1 MSIQGETVGTSRVLR
16 SARWMM
22 RLALPCALAGCCLF
36 FLAGCGADVGDVD
49 RATSAAVKGS
59 SVNTSE
65 QDSDSAADTIR
76 QAAVAQNTADIECAS
91 ASVRQA
97 IEQVTAPYG
106 QAVSVTYLP
115 VGTPAGIV
123 SVNGSTQHASASMI
137 KLVVLAT
144 LFDKVAAGEID
155 LAAQVEVKVSDIVSG
170 TGTVQDDGPG
180 TYELRELARRM
191 IADSDNTATNVIVD
205 LIGMDAVNEEAS
217 KLGLTGTAMARKM
230 MDVVAADQGMRNRM
244 TSDDAATVLNL
255 IATGKLVNEQ
265 MSELAMSF
273 LLQQTINAGIT
284 DAIPAGVQVA
294 HKTGELNQAEHDGGV
309 VLAAHPY
316 VLVVMT
322 EGIDNYLGVSV
333 IADVSRAVYV
343 ATEAREWSRPTPRHR
358 ASKMRLTQRVVPSTP
373 LTTTS
378 PACSLRPTT
387 AMTVALIT
395 AGRTKCL
402 VIRGIRAERQ
412 CPPNPR
418 NLALARKP
426 AARRAV
432 VRRAAPR
439 LSPAP
444 AALRVA
450 RVPVKLGARV
460 RAPVRKAWAAPGRP
474 AAPAGRAVPRL
485 RTLVRA
491 TLVRPAAAKAVPG
504 RPEGLPPTPPKA
516 SRFAEAADALWQTR
530 CVQVG
535 ALEALFCAL
544 PAGIGRLMR
553 YHTVLFRACV

>member
-1 MSIQGETVGTSRVLR
+1 MSIQGETVGTSGILR

-22 RLALPCALAGCCLF
+22 RLTLPCVLAGCCLF
-36 FLAGCGADVGDVD
+36 FLAGCGADAGDAD
-49 RATSAAVKGS
+49 RAMSAAVKGS

-65 QDSDSAADTIR
+65 QDSVSAADTIR
-76 QAAVAQNTADIECAS
+76 QAAVAQNTADIERAS
-91 ASVRQA
+91 VSVRQA

-123 SVNGSTQHASASMI
+123 SVNGATQHASASMI
-137 KLVVLAT
+137 KLVVLAA

-155 LAAQVEVKVSDIVSG
+155 LSAQVEVKASDIVSG

-217 KLGLTGTAMARKM
+217 KLGLTGTVMARKM

-265 MSELAMSF
+265 MSELAMNF
-273 LLQQTINAGIT
+273 LLQQTINAGLT

-343 ATEAREWSRPTPRHR
+343 ATNGSEGVEQANATAQGVQDAINAAGGAQYAFDYDEPGVFYTPDYSYDGGADYGWSDEVPGDSGDTGG
-358 ASKMRLTQRVVPSTP
+358 TTVPSE
-373 LTTTS
+373 
-378 PACSLRPTT
+378 PTQPGTGTETGGETGGGETGGT
-387 AMTVALIT
+387 APEPG
-395 AGRTKCL
+395 AG
-402 VIRGIRAERQ
+402 G
-412 CPPNPR
+412 
-418 NLALARKP
+418 
-426 AARRAV
+426 AAGGEG
-432 VRRAAPR
+432 
-439 LSPAP
+439 SGETG
-444 AALRVA
+444 
-450 RVPVKLGARV
+450 GA
-460 RAPVRKAWAAPGRP
+460 G
-474 AAPAGRAVPRL
+474 AGS
-485 RTLVRA
+485 
-491 TLVRPAAAKAVPG
+491 G
-504 RPEGLPPTPPKA
+504 SEGAGGSGETGGA
-516 SRFAEAADALWQTR
+516 GGSGGAEAPDP
-530 CVQVG
+530 G
-535 ALEALFCAL
+535 AGDSGSTGGSEGG
-544 PAGIGRLMR
+544 AGETGGSS
-553 YHTVLFRACV
+553 TDTAEGE

>member
-22 RLALPCALAGCCLF
+22 RLALPCALAGCCLL
-36 FLAGCGADVGDVD
+36 FLAGCGADAGDVD

-65 QDSDSAADTIR
+65 QDSVSAADTIR
-76 QAAVAQNTADIECAS
+76 QAAVAQNTADIERAS
-91 ASVRQA
+91 AGVRQA

-137 KLVVLAT
+137 KLVVLAA
-144 LFDKVAAGEID
+144 LLDKVAAGEID
-155 LAAQVEVKVSDIVSG
+155 LDAQVEVTSSDIVSG

-180 TYELRELARRM
+180 TYELQELARRM

-217 KLGLTGTAMARKM
+217 KLGLTGTVMARKM
-230 MDVVAADQGMRNRM
+230 MDMVAADQGMRNRM

-265 MSELAMSF
+265 MSELAMNF
-273 LLQQTINAGIT
+273 LLQQTINAGLT
-284 DAIPAGVQVA
+284 DAIPAGVQVV
-294 HKTGELNQAEHDGGV
+294 HKTGELIQAEHDGGI

-343 ATEAREWSRPTPRHR
+343 ATNGSEGVEQANVTAQGVQDAINAAGGAQYAFDYDEPGVFFTPDYSYDSGADYGWSDEVPGDSGDTGGTTMPSEPTQPGTGTETGGETGGGETGGTAPEPGTGGTTGGESSGETGGAGAGSGSEGAGGSGETGG
-358 ASKMRLTQRVVPSTP
+358 ASGSGGTQ
-373 LTTTS
+373 
-378 PACSLRPTT
+378 
-387 AMTVALIT
+387 
-395 AGRTKCL
+395 
-402 VIRGIRAERQ
+402 
-412 CPPNPR
+412 
-418 NLALARKP
+418 
-426 AARRAV
+426 
-432 VRRAAPR
+432 
-439 LSPAP
+439 
-444 AALRVA
+444 
-450 RVPVKLGARV
+450 
-460 RAPVRKAWAAPGRP
+460 APGP
-474 AAPAGRAVPRL
+474 GAGDSGS
-485 RTLVRA
+485 T
-491 TLVRPAAAKAVPG
+491 G
-504 RPEGLPPTPPKA
+504 GSEGGAGESGGSSTDT
-516 SRFAEAADALWQTR
+516 AE
-530 CVQVG
+530 G
-535 ALEALFCAL
+535 E
-544 PAGIGRLMR
+544 
-553 YHTVLFRACV
+553 

>member
-22 RLALPCALAGCCLF
+22 RLALACALAGCCLL
-36 FLAGCGADVGDVD
+36 FLAGCGAETSDAD
-49 RATSAAVKGS
+49 RAASAAVKGS

-65 QDSDSAADTIR
+65 QDSVSAADTIR
-76 QAAVAQNTADIECAS
+76 QAAVAQNTAEIERAS
-91 ASVRQA
+91 AAIRQA

-106 QAVSVTYLP
+106 ETVSVTYLP

-137 KLVVLAT
+137 KLVVLAA

-155 LAAQVEVKVSDIVSG
+155 LAAQVEVKASDIVSG

-180 TYELRELARRM
+180 TYELQELARRM

-217 KLGLTGTAMARKM
+217 KLGLTGTVMARKM
-230 MDVVAADQGMRNRM
+230 MDMVAADQGMRNRM

-265 MSELAMSF
+265 MSELAMNF
-273 LLQQTINAGIT
+273 LLQQTINAGLT

-343 ATEAREWSRPTPRHR
+343 ATNGSEGVEQANATAQGVQDAINAAGGAQYAFDYDEPGVFFTPDYSYDGGADYGWSDEVPGDSGDTGGT
-358 ASKMRLTQRVVPSTP
+358 MVPSE
-373 LTTTS
+373 
-378 PACSLRPTT
+378 PTQPGT
-387 AMTVALIT
+387 GTETGGETGGGETGGTVPEPG
-395 AGRTKCL
+395 AG
-402 VIRGIRAERQ
+402 
-412 CPPNPR
+412 
-418 NLALARKP
+418 
-426 AARRAV
+426 
-432 VRRAAPR
+432 
-439 LSPAP
+439 
-444 AALRVA
+444 
-450 RVPVKLGARV
+450 GAT
-460 RAPVRKAWAAPGRP
+460 GGEGSGETGG
-474 AAPAGRAVPRL
+474 AGA
-485 RTLVRA
+485 
-491 TLVRPAAAKAVPG
+491 G
-504 RPEGLPPTPPKA
+504 SGSEGAGGSGETGGA
-516 SRFAEAADALWQTR
+516 SGSGGAEAPDPGAGDSGSTGGSEGGAGETGGSSADTAE
-530 CVQVG
+530 G
-535 ALEALFCAL
+535 E
-544 PAGIGRLMR
+544 
-553 YHTVLFRACV
+553 

>member
-1 MSIQGETVGTSRVLR
+1 
-16 SARWMM
+16 MM
-22 RLALPCALAGCCLF
+22 RLALPCALASCCLL
-36 FLAGCGADVGDVD
+36 FLAGCGADAGDVD

-65 QDSDSAADTIR
+65 QDSVSAADTIR
-76 QAAVAQNTADIECAS
+76 QAAVAQNTADIERAS

-97 IEQVTAPYG
+97 IEQVMAPYG

-137 KLVVLAT
+137 KLVVLAA

-155 LAAQVEVKVSDIVSG
+155 LSAQVEIKASDIVSG

-217 KLGLTGTAMARKM
+217 KLGLTGTVMARKM
-230 MDVVAADQGMRNRM
+230 MDMVAADQGMRNRM
-244 TSDDAATVLNL
+244 TSDDAATILNL
-255 IATGKLVNEQ
+255 IASGKLVNEQ

-273 LLQQTINAGIT
+273 LLQQTINAGLT

-343 ATEAREWSRPTPRHR
+343 ATNGSEGVEQANATAQGVQDAINAAGGAQYAFDYDEPGVFFTPDYSYDGGTDYGWSD
-358 ASKMRLTQRVVPSTP
+358 
-373 LTTTS
+373 
-378 PACSLRPTT
+378 
-387 AMTVALIT
+387 
-395 AGRTKCL
+395 
-402 VIRGIRAERQ
+402 E
-412 CPPNPR
+412 
-418 NLALARKP
+418 
-426 AARRAV
+426 
-432 VRRAAPR
+432 
-439 LSPAP
+439 
-444 AALRVA
+444 
-450 RVPVKLGARV
+450 
-460 RAPVRKAWAAPGRP
+460 
-474 AAPAGRAVPRL
+474 
-485 RTLVRA
+485 
-491 TLVRPAAAKAVPG
+491 VPG
-504 RPEGLPPTPPKA
+504 GAGDTGGATAPSEPTQPGTGTETGGETGGGETGSTVPEPGAGGATGGEGSGETGGA
-516 SRFAEAADALWQTR
+516 GAGSGSEGAGGSGETGGANGSGGAEAPDP
-530 CVQVG
+530 G
-535 ALEALFCAL
+535 AGDSGSTGGSEGG
-544 PAGIGRLMR
+544 AGETGGSS
-553 YHTVLFRACV
+553 TDTAEGE

>member
-1 MSIQGETVGTSRVLR
+1 MSIQGETAGTSRVLR
-16 SARWMM
+16 SARRTM
-22 RLALPCALAGCCLF
+22 RLALPCALASCCLL
-36 FLAGCGADVGDVD
+36 FLAGCGADAGNVD

-65 QDSDSAADTIR
+65 QDSVSAADTIR
-76 QAAVAQNTADIECAS
+76 QAAVAQNTADIERAS
-91 ASVRQA
+91 VSVRQA

-137 KLVVLAT
+137 KLVVLAA
-144 LFDKVAAGEID
+144 LLDKVAAGEIN
-155 LAAQVEVKVSDIVSG
+155 LAAQVEVTSSDIVSG

-217 KLGLTGTAMARKM
+217 KFGLTGTVMARKM

-244 TSDDAATVLNL
+244 TSDDAATILNL
-255 IATGKLVNEQ
+255 IASGKLVNEQ

-273 LLQQTINAGIT
+273 LLQQTINAGLT

-343 ATEAREWSRPTPRHR
+343 ATNGSEGVEQANATAQGVQDAINAAGGAQYAFDYDEPGVFYTPDYSYDGGADYGWSDEVPGDSGDTGG
-358 ASKMRLTQRVVPSTP
+358 TTVPSE
-373 LTTTS
+373 
-378 PACSLRPTT
+378 PTQPGTGTETGGETGGGETGGT
-387 AMTVALIT
+387 APEPGTGGAAGGEGSGETGGAGAGSGSEGVGGSGETGGAGGSGEVEAPDPGAGDSGSTGGSEGGAGETGGSSTDT
-395 AGRTKCL
+395 A
-402 VIRGIRAERQ
+402 
-412 CPPNPR
+412 
-418 NLALARKP
+418 
-426 AARRAV
+426 
-432 VRRAAPR
+432 
-439 LSPAP
+439 
-444 AALRVA
+444 
-450 RVPVKLGARV
+450 
-460 RAPVRKAWAAPGRP
+460 
-474 AAPAGRAVPRL
+474 
-485 RTLVRA
+485 
-491 TLVRPAAAKAVPG
+491 
-504 RPEGLPPTPPKA
+504 EG
-516 SRFAEAADALWQTR
+516 E
-530 CVQVG
+530 
-535 ALEALFCAL
+535 
-544 PAGIGRLMR
+544 
-553 YHTVLFRACV
+553 

>member
-22 RLALPCALAGCCLF
+22 RLALPCALAGCCLL
-36 FLAGCGADVGDVD
+36 FLAGCGADAGDVD

-65 QDSDSAADTIR
+65 QDSVSAADTIR
-76 QAAVAQNTADIECAS
+76 QAAVAQNTADIERAS
-91 ASVRQA
+91 AGVRQA

-137 KLVVLAT
+137 KLVVLAA
-144 LFDKVAAGEID
+144 LLDKVAAGEID
-155 LAAQVEVKVSDIVSG
+155 LAAQVEVTSSDIVSG

-180 TYELRELARRM
+180 TYELQELARRM

-217 KLGLTGTAMARKM
+217 KLGLTGTVMARKM
-230 MDVVAADQGMRNRM
+230 MDMVAADQGMRNRM

-265 MSELAMSF
+265 MSELAMNF
-273 LLQQTINAGIT
+273 LLQQTINAGLT
-284 DAIPAGVQVA
+284 DAIPAGVQVV
-294 HKTGELNQAEHDGGV
+294 HKTGELIQAEHDGGI

-343 ATEAREWSRPTPRHR
+343 ATNGSEGVEQANVTAQGVQDAINAAGGAQYAFDYDEPVVFSTPDYSYDSGADYGWSDEVPGDSGDTGG
-358 ASKMRLTQRVVPSTP
+358 TTVPSEPTQP
-373 LTTTS
+373 GTGTETGGETGGGETGGTAPEPGTGGTTGSESSGETGG
-378 PACSLRPTT
+378 
-387 AMTVALIT
+387 
-395 AGRTKCL
+395 AGAGSGL
-402 VIRGIRAERQ
+402 E
-412 CPPNPR
+412 
-418 NLALARKP
+418 
-426 AARRAV
+426 
-432 VRRAAPR
+432 
-439 LSPAP
+439 
-444 AALRVA
+444 
-450 RVPVKLGARV
+450 GAGGSGETGG
-460 RAPVRKAWAAPGRP
+460 ASGSGGAQAPGP
-474 AAPAGRAVPRL
+474 GAGDSGS
-485 RTLVRA
+485 T
-491 TLVRPAAAKAVPG
+491 G
-504 RPEGLPPTPPKA
+504 GSEGGAGETGG
-516 SRFAEAADALWQTR
+516 SSTDTAE
-530 CVQVG
+530 G
-535 ALEALFCAL
+535 E
-544 PAGIGRLMR
+544 
-553 YHTVLFRACV
+553 

>member
-1 MSIQGETVGTSRVLR
+1 
-16 SARWMM
+16 MM
-22 RLALPCALAGCCLF
+22 RLALPCALASCCLL
-36 FLAGCGADVGDVD
+36 FLAGCGADAGDVD

-65 QDSDSAADTIR
+65 QDSVSAADTIR
-76 QAAVAQNTADIECAS
+76 QAAVAQNTADIERAS

-123 SVNGSTQHASASMI
+123 SVNGATQHASASMI
-137 KLVVLAT
+137 KLVVLAA
-144 LFDKVAAGEID
+144 LLDKVAAGEIN
-155 LAAQVEVKVSDIVSG
+155 LAAQVEVTSSDIVSG

-180 TYELRELARRM
+180 TYELQELARRM

-273 LLQQTINAGIT
+273 LLQQTINAGLT

-343 ATEAREWSRPTPRHR
+343 ATNGSEGVEQANATAQGVQDAINAAGGAQYAFDYDEPGVFYTPDYSYDGGADYGWSDEVPGDSGDTGG
-358 ASKMRLTQRVVPSTP
+358 TTVPSE
-373 LTTTS
+373 
-378 PACSLRPTT
+378 PTQPGTGTETGGETGGGETGGT
-387 AMTVALIT
+387 APEPGTGGA
-395 AGRTKCL
+395 AGGEGSGET
-402 VIRGIRAERQ
+402 G
-412 CPPNPR
+412 
-418 NLALARKP
+418 
-426 AARRAV
+426 
-432 VRRAAPR
+432 
-439 LSPAP
+439 
-444 AALRVA
+444 
-450 RVPVKLGARV
+450 GA
-460 RAPVRKAWAAPGRP
+460 G
-474 AAPAGRAVPRL
+474 AGS
-485 RTLVRA
+485 
-491 TLVRPAAAKAVPG
+491 G
-504 RPEGLPPTPPKA
+504 SEGAGGSGETGGA
-516 SRFAEAADALWQTR
+516 GGSSGAEAPDP
-530 CVQVG
+530 G
-535 ALEALFCAL
+535 AGDSGSTGGSEGG
-544 PAGIGRLMR
+544 AGETGGSSTDIAEGE
-553 YHTVLFRACV
+553 

>member
-22 RLALPCALAGCCLF
+22 RLALPCALAGCCLL
-36 FLAGCGADVGDVD
+36 FLAGCGADAGDVD

-65 QDSDSAADTIR
+65 QDSVSAADTIR
-76 QAAVAQNTADIECAS
+76 QAAVAQNTADIERAS
-91 ASVRQA
+91 AGVRQA

-137 KLVVLAT
+137 KLVVLAA
-144 LFDKVAAGEID
+144 LLDKVAAGEID
-155 LAAQVEVKVSDIVSG
+155 LAAQVEVTSSDIVSG

-180 TYELRELARRM
+180 TYELQELARRM

-217 KLGLTGTAMARKM
+217 KLGLTGTVMARKM
-230 MDVVAADQGMRNRM
+230 MDMVAADQGMRNRM

-265 MSELAMSF
+265 MSELAMNF
-273 LLQQTINAGIT
+273 LLQQTINAGLT
-284 DAIPAGVQVA
+284 DAIPAGVQVV
-294 HKTGELNQAEHDGGV
+294 HKTGELIQAEHDGGI

-343 ATEAREWSRPTPRHR
+343 ATNGSEGVEQANVTAQDVQDAINAAGGAQYAFDYDEPG
-358 ASKMRLTQRVVPSTP
+358 VFSTP
-373 LTTTS
+373 DYSYDSGADYGWSDEVPGDSGDTGGTTMPS
-378 PACSLRPTT
+378 EPTQPGTGTETGGETGGGETGGT
-387 AMTVALIT
+387 APEPGTGGT
-395 AGRTKCL
+395 TGSESSGETGGAGA
-402 VIRGIRAERQ
+402 GSGSE
-412 CPPNPR
+412 
-418 NLALARKP
+418 
-426 AARRAV
+426 
-432 VRRAAPR
+432 
-439 LSPAP
+439 
-444 AALRVA
+444 
-450 RVPVKLGARV
+450 GAGGFGETGG
-460 RAPVRKAWAAPGRP
+460 ASGSGGAQAPGP
-474 AAPAGRAVPRL
+474 GAGDSGS
-485 RTLVRA
+485 T
-491 TLVRPAAAKAVPG
+491 G
-504 RPEGLPPTPPKA
+504 GSEGGAGETGG
-516 SRFAEAADALWQTR
+516 SSTDTAE
-530 CVQVG
+530 G
-535 ALEALFCAL
+535 E
-544 PAGIGRLMR
+544 
-553 YHTVLFRACV
+553 

>member
-1 MSIQGETVGTSRVLR
+1 
-16 SARWMM
+16 MM

-36 FLAGCGADVGDVD
+36 FLAGCGADAGDVD

-65 QDSDSAADTIR
+65 QDSVSAADTIR
-76 QAAVAQNTADIECAS
+76 QAAVAQNTADIERAS
-91 ASVRQA
+91 AAIRQA
-97 IEQVTAPYG
+97 IEQVSAPYG
-106 QAVSVTYLP
+106 ETVSVTYLP

-137 KLVVLAT
+137 KLVVLAA

-155 LAAQVEVKVSDIVSG
+155 LSAQVEVKASDIVSG

-217 KLGLTGTAMARKM
+217 KLGLTGTVMARKM

-244 TSDDAATVLNL
+244 TSDDAATILNL
-255 IATGKLVNEQ
+255 IASGKLVNEQ

-273 LLQQTINAGIT
+273 LLQQTINAGLT

-343 ATEAREWSRPTPRHR
+343 ATNGSEGVEQANATAQGVQDAINAAGGAQYAFDYDEPGVFFTPDYSYDSGADYGWSDEVPGDSGDTGG
-358 ASKMRLTQRVVPSTP
+358 TTVPSE
-373 LTTTS
+373 
-378 PACSLRPTT
+378 PTQPGT
-387 AMTVALIT
+387 GTET
-395 AGRTKCL
+395 GGET
-402 VIRGIRAERQ
+402 GGGET
-412 CPPNPR
+412 
-418 NLALARKP
+418 
-426 AARRAV
+426 
-432 VRRAAPR
+432 
-439 LSPAP
+439 
-444 AALRVA
+444 
-450 RVPVKLGARV
+450 GGT
-460 RAPVRKAWAAPGRP
+460 APGP
-474 AAPAGRAVPRL
+474 GTGGTTGGEGSGETGGAGA
-485 RTLVRA
+485 
-491 TLVRPAAAKAVPG
+491 G
-504 RPEGLPPTPPKA
+504 SGSEGVGGSGETGGA
-516 SRFAEAADALWQTR
+516 GGSGGAEAPDP
-530 CVQVG
+530 G
-535 ALEALFCAL
+535 AGDSGSTGGSEGG
-544 PAGIGRLMR
+544 AGETGGSS
-553 YHTVLFRACV
+553 TDTAEGE